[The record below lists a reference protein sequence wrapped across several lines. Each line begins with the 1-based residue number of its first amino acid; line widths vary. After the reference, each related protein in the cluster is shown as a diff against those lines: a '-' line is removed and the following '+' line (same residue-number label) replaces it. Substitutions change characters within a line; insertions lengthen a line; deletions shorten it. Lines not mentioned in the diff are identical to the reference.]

1 MLPEPLVCTV
11 VLMMYFIKW
20 KNTSRQKDKIN
31 NSFAIFI
38 CVDPIWC
45 GCGVKCAMP
54 MYLLFVYLYFAAKLP
69 NFKRNFLSHF
79 CKKLPCFCAHMKA
92 ENMRIPKLS
101 LLLHLGGYVPLNT
114 IGRFFLDTLYVCTMY
129 IQMYILWLAYP
140 NLNLM
145 GTGSTNSPV
154 QLYFSSKYKLLEAFI
169 KSSAPASMKNP
180 FLSPLKINLSRK
192 RSCWYS
198 ECLSL
203 AGTRRP
209 GIPANIKNQDYAWR
223 GCWTSKGF
231 A

>member
-92 ENMRIPKLS
+92 ENLRIPKLS
-101 LLLHLGGYVPLNT
+101 LLLHLGDSKPGLWA
-114 IGRFFLDTLYVCTMY
+114 IKHDLAFFLRHPVSIYFILLGRHTCRHLTGTGKHFIRGQRVGHKY
-129 IQMYILWLAYP
+129 IQYWQFKF
-140 NLNLM
+140 
-145 GTGSTNSPV
+145 GH
-154 QLYFSSKYKLLEAFI
+154 
-169 KSSAPASMKNP
+169 
-180 FLSPLKINLSRK
+180 
-192 RSCWYS
+192 
-198 ECLSL
+198 
-203 AGTRRP
+203 
-209 GIPANIKNQDYAWR
+209 
-223 GCWTSKGF
+223 
-231 A
+231 